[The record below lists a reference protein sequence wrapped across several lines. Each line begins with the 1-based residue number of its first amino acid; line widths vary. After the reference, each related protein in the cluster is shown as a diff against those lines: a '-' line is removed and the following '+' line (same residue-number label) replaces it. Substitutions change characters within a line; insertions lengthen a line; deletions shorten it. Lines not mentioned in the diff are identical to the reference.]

1 MKLIIIIN
9 NKGGVGK
16 TTSAVNIASR
26 LGQMGKKSLLADID
40 PSASATSHLGLLRE
54 DGEVNTIC
62 DYLINRE
69 DNIEDYIQK
78 TRFKNLWCLPSE
90 PALSDFYDE
99 LQQDEKIS
107 FFIKKADIPADFEY
121 VIFDCPPNMGSLSLN
136 ALAVSDYAL
145 IPVQAQYIAL
155 SGLEL
160 TLNLLEKVKR
170 RVNPELKILG
180 IFGTQFDK
188 RTKVSVRVMEQLRD
202 RFGELVLK
210 SVIGINSKL
219 SEAYNEN
226 MPVSYYDSHARGNRD
241 YELLSKELIK
251 RVREDERH

>member
-16 TTSAVNIASR
+16 TTSAVNIASWF
-26 LGQMGKKSLLADID
+26 GQMGKKTLLADID
-40 PSASATSHLGLLRE
+40 PSSSASSHLGLIKQDME
-54 DGEVNTIC
+54 FNTIC
-62 DYLINRE
+62 DYLINKE
-69 DNIEDYIQK
+69 DNIKDYIQK
-78 TRFKNLWCLPSE
+78 TEFKNLWCLPSE
-90 PALSDFYDE
+90 PSLSDFYDE

-107 FFIKKADIPADFEY
+107 FFIKKEDIPAEFEY

-160 TLNLLEKVKR
+160 TLSLLEKVR
-170 RVNPELKILG
+170 RRINPEIKILG
-180 IFGTQFDK
+180 LFGTHFDK
-188 RTKVSVRVMEQLRD
+188 RTKVSVQVMEQLRS
-202 RFGELVLK
+202 RFGEQVFK

-219 SEAYNEN
+219 SEAYNQK
-226 MPVSYYDSHARGNRD
+226 MPVSYFDKRASGSRD
-241 YELLSKELIK
+241 YELLSKEIIK